1 MNFHRS
7 IPHTLSH
14 QGSDI
19 IETHHLAI
27 LKRTG
32 IFWKTPTAM
41 DSALLFSETLCAAAE
56 GPSRQSKSPHV
67 FVILQCQGPKNT
79 EAIIA
84 FANLIS

>member
-1 MNFHRS
+1 
-7 IPHTLSH
+7 
-14 QGSDI
+14 
-19 IETHHLAI
+19 
-27 LKRTG
+27 
-32 IFWKTPTAM
+32 M

-67 FVILQCQGPKNT
+67 FVILQCQGPENT